1 MESNMQENQQ
11 TTKKKT
17 LTVQYDD
24 EYLNTK
30 TMELRQKLDALARA
44 NNKAQIEIDG
54 IRKTLELILTEPLM
68 RVRWSHYQLS
78 FRAYLSICE
87 PEELLGAFRS
97 LRSRAY
103 RLDKPNKEIW
113 SQQKLDSIENQL
125 ATSLATP
132 LLRSEIDWL
141 AKAID
146 ECGFRYT
153 RDNDLK
159 SELIRSSLLWNVFV
173 FLIVLVVLLFYSD
186 LQVDEQ
192 SSWEKI
198 PIFLFGVS
206 GGLLSATIQQRR
218 TRMYRHEMPTAKVQ
232 LLFKAVFGAIAA
244 IIVNLFLELRI
255 IDFPFLHDKASQSLR
270 LPLAALYIVAF
281 VSGFSEL
288 LFFSALEKISLRRTG
303 IEGVPKDKK
312 PGQ

>member
-1 MESNMQENQQ
+1 
-11 TTKKKT
+11 
-17 LTVQYDD
+17 
-24 EYLNTK
+24 
-30 TMELRQKLDALARA
+30 
-44 NNKAQIEIDG
+44 
-54 IRKTLELILTEPLM
+54 
-68 RVRWSHYQLS
+68 
-78 FRAYLSICE
+78 
-87 PEELLGAFRS
+87 
-97 LRSRAY
+97 
-103 RLDKPNKEIW
+103 
-113 SQQKLDSIENQL
+113 
-125 ATSLATP
+125 
-132 LLRSEIDWL
+132 
-141 AKAID
+141 
-146 ECGFRYT
+146 
-153 RDNDLK
+153 
-159 SELIRSSLLWNVFV
+159 
-173 FLIVLVVLLFYSD
+173 

-232 LLFKAVFGAIAA
+232 LLFKAVFGSIAA

-303 IEGVPKDKK
+303 IEGVSKDKK
-312 PGQ
+312 LGQ